1 MGAIFGIL
9 MRTILP
15 IFAGLGAGAVLD
27 KVAADKVPNY
37 PAGGAVTPSLTG
49 TDGKLDAKKIMWF
62 VAITAVG
69 TIIVRFVFKKLKIK
83 I

>member
-1 MGAIFGIL
+1 MGAIVGLL

-37 PAGGAVTPSLTG
+37 PKGGAVTPSLTDE
-49 TDGKLDAKKIMWF
+49 TGKLNMTKIFWF
-62 VAITAVG
+62 VAVTAVG
-69 TIIVRFVFKKLKIK
+69 TIAVRFLFKKLKIK